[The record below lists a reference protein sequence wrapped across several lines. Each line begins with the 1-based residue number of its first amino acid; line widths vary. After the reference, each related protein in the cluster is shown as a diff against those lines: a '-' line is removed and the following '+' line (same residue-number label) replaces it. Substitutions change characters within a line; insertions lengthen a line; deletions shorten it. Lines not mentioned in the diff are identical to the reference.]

1 MTRNLTLIKSL
12 AAAGVAGLL
21 LSGCGGGGDNPPAG
35 STDGGGD
42 SSTGGSTAG
51 SSFSVMENWEGCE
64 ALDDIQPIQEYMAV
78 SDLGSSGLVTS
89 KVGAG
94 LDGEAFNCEAMADI
108 APFKNDEGREFP
120 GNATITV
127 GGVPWNSEEEAT
139 ENFQSRV
146 AQLSDSLENDG
157 SDRTNLV
164 KGELEGDWDES
175 FLYTGEDT
183 TFHYIMAIGRKGDLI
198 VYTFIHYSA
207 DPGVQFDSEPTYPFT
222 DEEIIAWVAN
232 DYMSQTLTD
241 LLAKKESG
249 L

>member
-12 AAAGVAGLL
+12 AVAGAAGLL
-21 LSGCGGGGDNPPAG
+21 LAGCGGGGDTPPSG

-42 SSTGGSTAG
+42 GSTGGTTAG
-51 SSFSVMENWEGCE
+51 SSLSVMEDWEGCE
-64 ALDDIQPIQEYMAV
+64 AFDDLQPIQDYMAV

-89 KVGAG
+89 KIGAG
-94 LDGEAFNCEAMADI
+94 VDGEAFTCEAMANI
-108 APFKNDEGREFP
+108 APFEDAGREFP

-127 GGVPWNSEEEAT
+127 GGVPWNSEDEAT
-139 ENFQSRV
+139 ESFQSRV
-146 AQLSDSLENDG
+146 TQLSDSLENDG
-157 SDRTNLV
+157 SGRTNLV

-175 FLYTGEDT
+175 FLYTGEDST
-183 TFHYIMAIGRKGDLI
+183 YHYIRAIGRKGDLI

-207 DPGVQFDSEPTYPFT
+207 DPGVQFGSDPTYPFT
-222 DEEIIAWVAN
+222 DEEIIPWVAN
-232 DYMSQTLTD
+232 DYMSQTLAD

>member
-12 AAAGVAGLL
+12 AVAGVAGLL

-35 STDGGGD
+35 NTDGGED

-51 SSFSVMENWEGCE
+51 SSFSVMESWEGCE
-64 ALDDIQPIQEYMAV
+64 ALDDIQPIQDYMAV

-89 KVGAG
+89 KIGAG
-94 LDGEAFNCEAMADI
+94 LDGEAFTCGAMADI
-108 APFKNDEGREFP
+108 APLEKDGREFP

-146 AQLSDSLENDG
+146 TQLLDSIETDG
-157 SDRTNLV
+157 TERTNV
-164 KGELEGDWDES
+164 KEGELEGDWDES
-175 FLYTGEDT
+175 YLYTGQDT
-183 TFHYIMAIGRKGDLI
+183 TSWYINAIGRKGDLV
-198 VYTFIHYSA
+198 VYTFLNYTE
-207 DPGVQFDSEPTYPFT
+207 DPGVMFDAEPTYPFT
-222 DEEIIAWVAN
+222 HEEIIPWVAN